1 MSIEKGVVTYEAEGT
16 EGGYFHSRVL
26 HVPGDTSGLT
36 IGRGYDMKEKTND
49 RIQSDLIDAGVER
62 NVAII
67 LGSAAGLSGD
77 GAKAFIE
84 SNNLGNIEISMESQ
98 ESLFCS
104 VYKEIEEDVKRICNK
119 EDCVETYGAVNWDE
133 LDPKIKDIM
142 IDLRYRGDYTPSSR
156 KRIQK
161 LVADNDLVG
170 FTKELTNPTNWI
182 NVPEDRFTRRS
193 HFLLGTQD

>member
-1 MSIEKGVVTYEAEGT
+1 
-16 EGGYFHSRVL
+16 
-26 HVPGDTSGLT
+26 
-36 IGRGYDMKEKTND
+36 MKEKTND

-77 GAKAFIE
+77 DAKAFIE
-84 SNNLGNIEISMESQ
+84 SNNLGDVEISMESQ
-98 ESLFCS
+98 ESLFFS
-104 VYKEIEEDVKRICNK
+104 VYNDIEEDVKRICNK
-119 EDCVETYGAVNWDE
+119 EDCVEAYGTVNWEE

-193 HFLLGTQD
+193 QFLLGNQD